1 MEIRKILY
9 RKEMKLVTLLLTS
22 LLIASASATVYYSL
36 VMQSTVTT
44 QAPEVKFEAG
54 NDSTAAGA
62 TGGDLTDAWVRM
74 GSLKAY
80 PNASLTYDQAVNISC
95 TGANHQI
102 KLTHSSITDGT
113 SAVSNFTSIKFE
125 LIAANGSQV
134 GTDFTYSNANGD
146 NDWDSTPSMNYI
158 TILEDEEWS
167 VKVTTKAVAGAAADA
182 VVAIVINLDVQ

>member
-9 RKEMKLVTLLLTS
+9 RKETKLVTLLLTS
-22 LLIASASATVYYSL
+22 LLIATASATVYYSL

-44 QAPEVKFEAG
+44 QAPEVKFVAG
-54 NDSTAAGA
+54 NDSNEAGA
-62 TGGDLTDAWVRM
+62 TGGDLTDSWVRL

-80 PNASLTYDQAVNISC
+80 PNVTLTYDQAVNISC

-113 SAVSNFTSIKFE
+113 DAVSNFTSIKFE

-134 GTDFTYSNANGD
+134 GTDFTYNNANGD
-146 NDWDSTPSMNYI
+146 NNWDSTPSMDYI
-158 TILEDEEWS
+158 TIHEDEEWS
-167 VKVTTKAVAGAAADA
+167 VKVTTTAVAGAAADQ
-182 VVAIVINLDVQ
+182 VIAIVINLDIQ